1 MIPSTLKLSF
11 RAAMTDSASFR
22 LVAAAIVAAAL
33 VGNACARSVWRGSDR
48 VEPMR
53 PDPVPYEDENS
64 WAVGNDTL
72 AYQIRGEHADLLW
85 LSVGDRLD
93 AVLLRHRCGPA
104 GHGSTG
110 CWVRP
115 GRMTVRWH
123 LDGPHTISLRPVSAP
138 RWRFGGAASGV
149 RLIARSTGWT
159 TLAVSVPEG
168 TLREPVL
175 VVPKAARLR
184 IEPRQVTVRESDTA
198 WVRIAVLDTRGI
210 PVAFLPKPYW
220 DGTSERPDIT
230 GRVPIVLNKLYV
242 GGPHYF
248 RVSLG
253 KSRLDSVGVTILA
266 R

>member
-1 MIPSTLKLSF
+1 LIDSGSF
-11 RAAMTDSASFR
+11 RF
-22 LVAAAIVAAAL
+22 VAAAIVGAVL
-33 VGNACARSVWRGSDR
+33 GGNACARPALRGSDR

-53 PDPVPYEDENS
+53 PDPVPHYDENS

-72 AYQIRGEHADLLW
+72 GYSIRGEHAELLW

-110 CWVRP
+110 CWERP
-115 GRMTVRWH
+115 GRLTVSWR
-123 LDGPHTISLRPVSAP
+123 LDGPRIIAIQHLSAP
-138 RWRFGGAASGV
+138 RWRFGEAASGV
-149 RLIARSTGWT
+149 RLTARSPGWT

-168 TLREPVL
+168 TLSEPVL
-175 VVPKAARLR
+175 VVPKAARVR
-184 IEPRQVTVRESDTA
+184 IEPRQVTIRESDTA
-198 WVRIAVLDTRGI
+198 WVRIAVLDARGV

-220 DGTSERPDIT
+220 DGTSERPDST
-230 GRVPIVLNKLYV
+230 GRVPIVLNTVYV

-253 KSRLDSVGVTILA
+253 KNRVDSVGITVLSK
-266 R
+266 